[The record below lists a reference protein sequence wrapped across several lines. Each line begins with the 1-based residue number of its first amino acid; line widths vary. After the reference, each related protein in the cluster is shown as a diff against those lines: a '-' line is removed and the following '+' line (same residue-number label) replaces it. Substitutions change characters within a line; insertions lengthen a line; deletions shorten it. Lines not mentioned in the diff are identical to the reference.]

1 MVHCSGEFPAHYL
14 KTPVSKYFSMMGFT
28 NIVEINERNEAYTS
42 VFLQTQIIKEYP
54 NELTVIFFYNL
65 SVSLVAAVVGL
76 ITERNSSAWILEP
89 NIALVSVVCSVR
101 N

>member
-1 MVHCSGEFPAHYL
+1 MIKVNL
-14 KTPVSKYFSMMGFT
+14 KLVLF
-28 NIVEINERNEAYTS
+28 V
-42 VFLQTQIIKEYP
+42 LQAQIMKEYP

-65 SVSLVAAVVGL
+65 TVSIIAAVVGL
-76 ITERNSSAWILEP
+76 ITEKNSNAWRLRP

>member
-1 MVHCSGEFPAHYL
+1 M
-14 KTPVSKYFSMMGFT
+14 
-28 NIVEINERNEAYTS
+28 
-42 VFLQTQIIKEYP
+42 KEYP

-65 SVSLVAAVVGL
+65 SVSLIAAVVGL
-76 ITERNSSAWILEP
+76 ITERNSSAWILGP